1 MGHNI
6 FIIKPAYAVI
16 TIHFVSLHSGMPVRG
31 NPLTP
36 KTLRTSP
43 MSDEKPTK
51 KVRDRHIQIRLTDT
65 EFNDIKTRAGELG
78 TSTFLRQLALGQKI
92 EQPKA
97 RAKKII
103 HAADPELVRHV
114 AWIGNNMN
122 QIAKHLNQGNQV
134 DNEILMTL
142 VKIQA
147 DLDAELQRIMS
158 DDR

>member
-1 MGHNI
+1 
-6 FIIKPAYAVI
+6 
-16 TIHFVSLHSGMPVRG
+16 
-31 NPLTP
+31 
-36 KTLRTSP
+36 

-51 KVRDRHIQIRLTDT
+51 EVRDRHIQIRLTDK
-65 EFNDIKTRAGELG
+65 EFNEIKVRAGELG

-97 RAKKII
+97 KKKII

-122 QIAKHLNQGNQV
+122 QIAKHLNQGNQMG
-134 DNEILMTL
+134 NETLMTL

-147 DLDAELQRIMS
+147 DLDAELERIMG

>member
-1 MGHNI
+1 
-6 FIIKPAYAVI
+6 
-16 TIHFVSLHSGMPVRG
+16 
-31 NPLTP
+31 
-36 KTLRTSP
+36 

-51 KVRDRHIQIRLTDT
+51 EIRDRHIQIRLTDT

-97 RAKKII
+97 KAKKVI

-114 AWIGNNMN
+114 AWIGNNIN
-122 QIAKHLNQGNQV
+122 QIAKHLNQGSKV
-134 DNEILMTL
+134 GNETLMTL

-147 DLDAELQRIMS
+147 DLDAEIKRIMS
-158 DDR
+158 DDC

>member
-1 MGHNI
+1 
-6 FIIKPAYAVI
+6 
-16 TIHFVSLHSGMPVRG
+16 
-31 NPLTP
+31 
-36 KTLRTSP
+36 

-51 KVRDRHIQIRLTDT
+51 KIRDRHIQIRLTDA
-65 EFNDIKTRAGELG
+65 EFSEIKIRAGELG
-78 TSTFLRQLALGQKI
+78 TSTFLRQLALNQKI
-92 EQPKA
+92 EQPKPK
-97 RAKKII
+97 AKKTI

-134 DNEILMTL
+134 DNEVLMTL

-147 DLDAELQRIMS
+147 DLDTELQRIMS

>member
-1 MGHNI
+1 
-6 FIIKPAYAVI
+6 
-16 TIHFVSLHSGMPVRG
+16 
-31 NPLTP
+31 
-36 KTLRTSP
+36 
-43 MSDEKPTK
+43 MSDK
-51 KVRDRHIQIRLTDT
+51 KEDKEVRDRNIQIRLTDT
-65 EFNDIKTRAGELG
+65 EFNEIKVRAGELG
-78 TSTFLRQLALGQKI
+78 TSTFLRRLALGQKI

-97 RAKKII
+97 MPKKII
-103 HAADPELVRHV
+103 HSADPELVRHV

-134 DNEILMTL
+134 DNEVLMTL

>member
-1 MGHNI
+1 
-6 FIIKPAYAVI
+6 
-16 TIHFVSLHSGMPVRG
+16 
-31 NPLTP
+31 
-36 KTLRTSP
+36 
-43 MSDEKPTK
+43 MSDDKPTNK
-51 KVRDRHIQIRLTDT
+51 IRDRYIQIRLTDN
-65 EFNDIKTRAGELG
+65 EFDEIKVRAGELG

-97 RAKKII
+97 KAKKIV
-103 HAADPELVRHV
+103 HAADPEFVRHV

-134 DNEILMTL
+134 DNEVLMTL

-147 DLDAELQRIMS
+147 DLDSELQRIMS

>member
-1 MGHNI
+1 
-6 FIIKPAYAVI
+6 
-16 TIHFVSLHSGMPVRG
+16 
-31 NPLTP
+31 
-36 KTLRTSP
+36 

-122 QIAKHLNQGNQV
+122 QIAKHLNQDNQI

-142 VKIQA
+142 LKIQA
-147 DLDAELQRIMS
+147 DLDSELQRIMG

>member
-1 MGHNI
+1 
-6 FIIKPAYAVI
+6 
-16 TIHFVSLHSGMPVRG
+16 MPVRG

-51 KVRDRHIQIRLTDT
+51 EIRDRHIQIRLTDT
-65 EFNDIKTRAGELG
+65 EFNDIKARAGELG
-78 TSTFLRQLALGQKI
+78 TSTFLRQLALNQKI

-97 RAKKII
+97 KAKKVI

-122 QIAKHLNQGNQV
+122 QIAKHLNVGNKL
-134 DNEILMTL
+134 DNDVLLAL
-142 VKIQA
+142 VNLQTN
-147 DLDAELQRIMS
+147 LDAELERIMTN
-158 DDR
+158 DR

>member
-1 MGHNI
+1 
-6 FIIKPAYAVI
+6 
-16 TIHFVSLHSGMPVRG
+16 
-31 NPLTP
+31 
-36 KTLRTSP
+36 

-51 KVRDRHIQIRLTDT
+51 EIRDRHIQIRLTDT

-122 QIAKHLNQGNQV
+122 QIAKHLNQGNEV
-134 DNEILMTL
+134 GNEVLMTL

-147 DLDAELQRIMS
+147 DLDAEIKRIMG